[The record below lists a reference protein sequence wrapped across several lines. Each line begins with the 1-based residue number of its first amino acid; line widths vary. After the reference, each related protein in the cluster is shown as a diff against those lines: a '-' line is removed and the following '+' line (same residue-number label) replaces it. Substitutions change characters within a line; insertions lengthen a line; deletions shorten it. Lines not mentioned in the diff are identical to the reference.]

1 MIIFHQQVFHN
12 CEMSKGCC
20 VFKILSSVFAKTV
33 QESFENA
40 TGFVRNVH
48 FLQFVLPPDFYNCAK
63 KFWNCHR
70 VCRWDESALKALQG
84 VKWPDA
90 IYIIPFFVFFREKKQ
105 WAQMQY
111 MWPQLTIIKKIIIP
125 KNWSF
130 LLKRINLTPLL
141 STQPQQP
148 LRFSCPYYF
157 ISLPSFSLPHL
168 PTSSVEEGHGES
180 VNATHVTC

>member
-48 FLQFVLPPDFYNCAK
+48 FLQFVLPSDFYNCAK

-90 IYIIPFFVFFREKKQ
+90 IYNSFCLFLETHTIYISMGWGGTFVCVKFDCTNIFGHSFVSVKTVWIFEYIQ
-105 WAQMQY
+105 IFVQFSIQISIWTFV
-111 MWPQLTIIKKIIIP
+111 LVNT
-125 KNWSF
+125 KNCYKCHTLVYLWS
-130 LLKRINLTPLL
+130 
-141 STQPQQP
+141 
-148 LRFSCPYYF
+148 
-157 ISLPSFSLPHL
+157 
-168 PTSSVEEGHGES
+168 TSGLDWHRSP
-180 VNATHVTC
+180 

>member
-63 KFWNCHR
+63 KFWNCHH

-90 IYIIPFFVFFREKKQ
+90 IYNSFCLFLETHTIYPWGGEEHSFVSNLIVRIYSDIPSWVWKLFEYSNIFKYLYNSRYKYLFGH
-105 WAQMQY
+105 
-111 MWPQLTIIKKIIIP
+111 
-125 KNWSF
+125 SF
-130 LLKRINLTPLL
+130 LSIQKIVTNVTLWSTCGLL
-141 STQPQQP
+141 
-148 LRFSCPYYF
+148 
-157 ISLPSFSLPHL
+157 
-168 PTSSVEEGHGES
+168 V
-180 VNATHVTC
+180 V